1 MVYVLLWILF
11 VVGVS
16 STTPTQLIEIICGGG
31 GTVAMTIVQSMH
43 VINNDVYC
51 MSAQVSII

>member
-16 STTPTQLIEIICGGG
+16 STTPTQLIEIICGGHCCHDY
-31 GTVAMTIVQSMH
+31 MTIS
-43 VINNDVYC
+43 
-51 MSAQVSII
+51 